1 MEKSVQITLIIVSAV
16 VLLGLVGFYMISGIM
31 PSNTVTGN
39 GQASLDVQPDLVGVY
54 FNIETN
60 GKTASEAKDANAE
73 IVDNLIFALV
83 KQGFERKQIQTQSY
97 NIYPEYTYINR
108 QRKENGYKAIHS
120 IKVELD
126 VDSLDDVGEV
136 IDAGVDSGALI
147 SYISFELTQ
156 ESQNEYKKQVL
167 ELAAED
173 AHDKAEAIASGLDK
187 KLGRVVSTSDNNFNY
202 YPWRL
207 YEANSLDVAESG
219 TGAKQAVTSIQP
231 GDRTISASVSVTYK
245 LR

>member
-1 MEKSVQITLIIVSAV
+1 MEKSVQITLIIVAGV
-16 VLLGLVGFYMISGIM
+16 VLLGLIGFYMVSGIM

-39 GQASLDVQPDLVGVY
+39 GQASLEVQPDLIGVY
-54 FNIETN
+54 FNIETT
-60 GKTASEAKDANAE
+60 GKTASEAKDENAE

-97 NIYPEYTYINR
+97 NIHPEYTYINR
-108 QRKENGYKAIHS
+108 QRKEKGYRATHS

-126 VDSLDDVGEV
+126 IDALDDVGEV
-136 IDAGVDSGALI
+136 VDAGVDSGALI

-156 ESQNEYKKQVL
+156 ESQNKYKKEAL
-167 ELAAED
+167 EQAAQD

-187 KLGRVVSTSDNNFNY
+187 KLGRVVSTSDNNFGY

-207 YEANSLDVAESG
+207 YETNSLDIAESG
-219 TGAKQAVTSIQP
+219 AGAKQAVTNIQP
-231 GDRTISASVSVTYK
+231 SDRTISASVSVTYK